1 MKAVLEFDLNDFDD
15 KIAHLRAVKATELAL
30 VLWQLVYNSKKGIE
44 YFIEGEEMK
53 GKKLSNYEVLDEVYK
68 RLYELLEENHIIID
82 ELVI

>member
-30 VLWQLVYNSKKGIE
+30 VLWQLVHNSKKGIE

-53 GKKLSNYEVLDEVYK
+53 GNKLSNYDVLDEVYK
-68 RLYELLEENHIIID
+68 RLFELLEENHIMID
-82 ELVI
+82 ELVV